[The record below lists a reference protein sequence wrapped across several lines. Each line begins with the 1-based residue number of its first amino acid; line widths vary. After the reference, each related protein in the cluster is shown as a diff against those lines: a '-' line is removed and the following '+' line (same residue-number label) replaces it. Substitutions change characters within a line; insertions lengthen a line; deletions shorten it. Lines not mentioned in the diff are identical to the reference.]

1 MWDSDRNSGVEVT
14 IKIKENMD
22 KVIEKKKG
30 IAAAF
35 TKKSVKWWA
44 LGAFVILVVILLLTG
59 RRSVLRVDGS
69 TILTG
74 TARQGEFNDYIRV
87 SGQVQPMT
95 TVQLSPTE
103 GGNVQRIVVEEG
115 SHVNEG
121 DVIVV
126 LGNENLDMQILNS
139 EAELAE
145 KENILRN
152 TMISMEQQKL
162 SVRQEKLSL
171 QIEVRRARRAYEQ
184 NKALYEEKLIAKEE
198 YLKAS
203 EDYELAKDKLE
214 LVTDRERQD
223 SLYRSVQIAQMHE
236 SLENMRLNM
245 NMIRRRKENLSVK
258 APISGELG
266 LLDVEL
272 GQSVAA
278 GAKIGQINNL
288 DSYKIEAQIDEHYI
302 DRVAPGLEATFER
315 QNEKYSSVIRK
326 VYPEVRDGKF
336 KADFRFEGQQPE
348 NIRTG
353 QTYYLNLQLGQSAEA
368 ILIPRGSFYQNT
380 GGKWVYVLNADGT
393 KATKRSVRI
402 GRQNPQYYEVL
413 EGLAPGDKV
422 IISAYDSFGD
432 KDELLIK

>member
-1 MWDSDRNSGVEVT
+1 
-14 IKIKENMD
+14 MD

-44 LGAFVILVVILLLTG
+44 LGAFVILVVVLLLTG

-103 GGNVQRIVVEEG
+103 GGNVKRIVVEEG

-315 QNEKYSSVIRK
+315 QSEEYSSVIRK

-422 IISAYDSFGD
+422 IISSYDSLGD
-432 KDELLIK
+432 KDELIIK